1 MAIIHIF
8 KPMQTKKSASAK
20 LKRIKPSGK
29 EEDSFF
35 ELVYEVAR
43 QIPKGRVTSYGAIAS
58 CLGAKL
64 SARMVGWAMNGA
76 GNVRPRVP
84 AHRVVNRNGVL
95 SGKHHFGESN
105 AMEKLLKKEGIR
117 VKNDTVVDFQ
127 KLFWD
132 PVKELGF

>member
-1 MAIIHIF
+1 MR
-8 KPMQTKKSASAK
+8 TKKNASVK
-20 LKRIKPSGK
+20 LKIIKPSGK
-29 EEDSFF
+29 REESFF

-58 CLGAKL
+58 CLGTRL

-76 GNVRPRVP
+76 ANVRPRVP

-95 SGKHHFGESN
+95 SGKHHFGEPD
-105 AMEKLLKKEGIR
+105 AMEKLLKKEGIH
-117 VKNDTVVDFQ
+117 VKDDKVVDFQ

-132 PVKELGF
+132 PIKGLGF